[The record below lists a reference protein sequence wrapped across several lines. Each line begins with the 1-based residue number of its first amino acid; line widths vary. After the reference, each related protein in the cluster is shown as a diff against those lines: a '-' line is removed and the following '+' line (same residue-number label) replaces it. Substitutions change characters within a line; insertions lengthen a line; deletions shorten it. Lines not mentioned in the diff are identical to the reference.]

1 MPCHLY
7 LVGEDAATSRIL
19 DLDPKWSF
27 EDVQRAAGAAFHVAQ
42 PTGKLLLVLDLLL
55 CTGLIEYAFRFTPP
69 RTEPSHQLATSAPR
83 PSP

>member
-7 LVGEDAATSRIL
+7 LVGEDAATFRIL

-55 CTGLIEYAFRFTPP
+55 CTGLIEYA
-69 RTEPSHQLATSAPR
+69 
-83 PSP
+83 